1 MPRYMDTAA
10 EANMVAKELMNLVTT
25 IGARD
30 DHATAGTAAVLITRL
45 YNLGIRT
52 APRAVQSTVRFNA
65 VRRAVQD
72 LPVRVSMEKRLDER
86 TKREYNV
93 LITQPIGGAP
103 TAENATSDENE

>member
-10 EANMVAKELMNLVTT
+10 EANKVAQDLLNCVTSDYRPQAAEL
-25 IGARD
+25 IA
-30 DHATAGTAAVLITRL
+30 RL

-72 LPVRVSMEKRLDER
+72 LPVKVSMEQRLDER
-86 TKREYNV
+86 TKRTYNV
-93 LITQPIGGAP
+93 LITQPVGGQP
-103 TAENATSDENE
+103 TPEATNPVMDEVD